1 MIPEV
6 FRDARDDYVERVRAV
21 SVSFLRNPWLFA
33 VAALA
38 CTPWR
43 SPPAASETPARAA
56 TSSAVASP
64 IADASHVTADA
75 GTRAPSA
82 ARLDSERAKPAAIA
96 PDGMLFVPGGTF
108 VMGSD
113 AGGQDDEHPAH
124 RVTLRAFF
132 LDRTEV
138 TNAAYAACVA
148 ARTCRT
154 PEPAS
159 SRQNHF
165 GPDSAFRG
173 PEQPVSSISWDDARA
188 YCVFVGKRLPTE
200 AEFERAAC
208 GDDERRYPWGNEAP
222 SPERAVFA
230 TSRTENVGT
239 HPSGAGPYGH
249 LDLAGNV
256 WEWLEDFYDPDAYRR
271 AGADRGVPGTCEQ
284 ITRTQEALRRS
295 GRQGFTGTNPIPTE
309 CEHVLRGGAFNYGG
323 DGLRSSNRVHHPGRF
338 RLIMSGVRCAKDAE

>member
-1 MIPEV
+1 
-6 FRDARDDYVERVRAV
+6 
-21 SVSFLRNPWLFA
+21 
-33 VAALA
+33 VAATA

-56 TSSAVASP
+56 TSLLTASPIAVASP
-64 IADASHVTADA
+64 VTIDA
-75 GTRAPSA
+75 GAPIERA
-82 ARLDSERAKPAAIA
+82 ARVDSQNVKAIATA

-108 VMGSD
+108 MMGSD

-138 TNAAYAACVA
+138 TNGAYAACVA
-148 ARTCRT
+148 AGKCRAS
-154 PEPAS
+154 EPAS

-165 GPDSAFRG
+165 GPDAAFRG
-173 PEQPVSSISWDDARA
+173 AEQPVSSISWDDARA

-200 AEFERAAC
+200 AEFERAAR
-208 GDDERRYPWGNEAP
+208 GDDERRYPWGNDAP

-230 TSRTENVGT
+230 ASRTANVGT
-239 HPSGAGPYGH
+239 HPAGAGPYGH

-256 WEWLEDFYDPDAYRR
+256 WEWIEDFYDPDAYRR
-271 AGADRGVPGTCEQ
+271 AGADHGVPGTCEQ
-284 ITRTQEALRRS
+284 ILATQDALRHS